1 MNKALLII
9 DVQNDYFSNGKCEL
23 HQPESALVAIKRL
36 LFYFRE
42 QHLPVFYIQHI
53 ADQNASFFVENTQGV
68 KLHPDLVPLDTEK
81 VIVKHYPDSFLKTA
95 LQNELNKADISELVI
110 CGMMSHMCID
120 TTVRTASSLGYTI
133 TLISDACATKDLT
146 WKNEVIPAKVVQN
159 VYMASLNQKFASV
172 LNCQEY
178 FNTL

>member
-23 HQPESALVAIKRL
+23 HQPKSALAAIKKL
-36 LFYFRE
+36 LSYFRE
-42 QHLPVFYIQHI
+42 QRLPVFYIQHI
-53 ADQNASFFVENTQGV
+53 ADQNAGFFIENTNGS
-68 KLHPDLVPLDTEK
+68 KLHPDIIPLNTEK
-81 VIVKHYPDSFLKTA
+81 IIVKHYPDSFLKTS
-95 LQNELNKADISELVI
+95 LQNELDKANITELII

-120 TTVRTASSLGYTI
+120 TTVRAAASLGYTS

-146 WKNEVIPAKVVQN
+146 WENEVISAEVVHN
-159 VYMASLNQKFASV
+159 VYMASLNHKFASV

-178 FNTL
+178 LNTL

>member
-23 HQPESALVAIKRL
+23 HQPKSALVAIKRL
-36 LFYFRE
+36 LFYFRKL
-42 QHLPVFYIQHI
+42 HLPVFYIQHI

-172 LNCQEY
+172 LSCQEY

>member
-1 MNKALLII
+1 M
-9 DVQNDYFSNGKCEL
+9 
-23 HQPESALVAIKRL
+23 
-36 LFYFRE
+36 
-42 QHLPVFYIQHI
+42 
-53 ADQNASFFVENTQGV
+53 
-68 KLHPDLVPLDTEK
+68 DTEK

-172 LNCQEY
+172 LSCQEY

>member
-9 DVQNDYFSNGKCEL
+9 DVQNDYFSNGRCEL

-36 LFYFRE
+36 LFYFRK

-146 WKNEVIPAKVVQN
+146 WKTEVIPAKVVQN

-172 LNCQEY
+172 LSCQEY